1 MKQFNNDSYRDE
13 IKKTESMARGVFY
26 GSFENI
32 NEKRL
37 EEELEVKITKWKKDL
52 NTFTN
57 ENNPYDE
64 NKTELEISLKKLKG
78 LKNKNI
84 KTTKED
90 IINDLNSFSVLSDD
104 SSIEFW
110 KDKLYNSDNLNI
122 NLNIIKNN
130 ILSSWQKTYNKKNN
144 EWLVHTVKEKRDKFI
159 SDIES
164 WISLIKKLR
173 YMSNILRIKTG
184 VLWDFRVGELEE
196 NDISLLNRWVEFINE
211 YKKEI
216 ETICDSI
223 GKRVDIEKALKN
235 IEFKN
240 TYSYTNK
247 KISSKEE
254 IVGIYFAKD
263 IENVVPEE
271 LSLLC
276 DEDSEK
282 LFKLKYIENR
292 LMCFDKSAYV
302 FNEHD
307 FDIVKAGYKEGKGDM
322 IICIDT
328 SGSMKGTSE
337 YIAKAIM
344 FKMVMQALS
353 ENRNAYLI
361 NFSTEIY
368 TCRFTKNNG
377 IEDLIKFLKLSYH
390 GGSDIYK
397 ALYEANR
404 VMNTSSF
411 KNADLLVLSD
421 FIMEDMPDNLVKICS
436 KQRNNG
442 NKFFAVSIGKFPFG
456 YSYKKVFNKHWIF
469 DIDSGIK
476 EVY

>member
-1 MKQFNNDSYRDE
+1 MIQFDNDSYKKE
-13 IKKTESMARGVFY
+13 VSKTESMARGVFH
-26 GSFENI
+26 GSFN
-32 NEKRL
+32 NMNDSRL

-52 NTFTN
+52 KTFID
-57 ENNPYDE
+57 ENNPYYE
-64 NKTELEISLKKLKG
+64 NSVELEIAEK
-78 LKNKNI
+78 KNKKNI
-84 KTTKED
+84 VTKED
-90 IINDLNSFSVLSDD
+90 IINDLNSFSLLSDD
-104 SSIEFW
+104 IDIKFW
-110 KDKLYNSDNLNI
+110 KEKLDHSDN

-130 ILSSWQKTYNKKNN
+130 IISKWNQIYNKKNN
-144 EWLVHTVKEKRDKFI
+144 DWIVSAVKERRDKFI
-159 SDIES
+159 NDLES
-164 WISLIKKLR
+164 WINLLKKLR

-196 NDISLLNRWVEFINE
+196 NDISLLNRWVDFINE
-211 YKKEI
+211 HKEI
-216 ETICDSI
+216 ETICDAM
-223 GKRVDIEKALKN
+223 GKRIDLEKAVKN
-235 IEFKN
+235 VEFKN

-254 IVGIYFAKD
+254 IVGIYFSKD
-263 IENVVPEE
+263 IENVIPEE

-276 DEDSEK
+276 NEESER

-292 LMCFDKSAYV
+292 IMCFDKSAYV
-302 FNEHD
+302 FNE
-307 FDIVKAGYKEGKGDM
+307 IEKNNSYAVYKVGKGDM

-328 SGSMKGTSE
+328 SGSKKCVYE

-368 TCRFTKNNG
+368 TCKFSKNNG
-377 IEDLIKFLKLSYH
+377 IKDLIKFLKLSYH

-404 VMNTSSF
+404 IMNTLEF
-411 KNADLLVLSD
+411 KNADVLVLSD
-421 FIMEDMPDNLVKICS
+421 FIMEDMPDNLVKMS
-436 KQRNNG
+436 NNQKDKG

-469 DIDSGIK
+469 DTDNGIK
-476 EVY
+476 SLL

>member
-1 MKQFNNDSYRDE
+1 MIQFDNDSYKKE
-13 IKKTESMARGVFY
+13 VSKTESMARGVFH
-26 GSFENI
+26 GSFN
-32 NEKRL
+32 NMNDSRL

-52 NTFTN
+52 KTFID
-57 ENNPYDE
+57 ENNPYYE
-64 NKTELEISLKKLKG
+64 NSVELEIAEK
-78 LKNKNI
+78 KNKKNI
-84 KTTKED
+84 VTKED
-90 IINDLNSFSVLSDD
+90 IINDLNSFSLLSDD
-104 SSIEFW
+104 IDIKFW
-110 KDKLYNSDNLNI
+110 KEKLDHSDN

-130 ILSSWQKTYNKKNN
+130 IISKWNQIYNKKNN
-144 EWLVHTVKEKRDKFI
+144 DWIVSAVKERRDKFI
-159 SDIES
+159 NDLES
-164 WISLIKKLR
+164 WINLLKKLR

-196 NDISLLNRWVEFINE
+196 NDISLLNRWVDFINE
-211 YKKEI
+211 HKEI
-216 ETICDSI
+216 ETICDAM
-223 GKRVDIEKALKN
+223 GKRIDLEKAVKN
-235 IEFKN
+235 VEFKN

-254 IVGIYFAKD
+254 IVGIYFSKD
-263 IENVVPEE
+263 IENVIPEE

-276 DEDSEK
+276 NEESER

-292 LMCFDKSAYV
+292 IMCFDKSAYV
-302 FNEHD
+302 FNE
-307 FDIVKAGYKEGKGDM
+307 IEKNKSYAGYKEGKGDM

-328 SGSMKGTSE
+328 SGSMKGVNE

-368 TCRFTKNNG
+368 TCKFSKNNG
-377 IEDLIKFLKLSYH
+377 IKDLIKFLKLSYH

-404 VMNTSSF
+404 IMNTLEF
-411 KNADLLVLSD
+411 KNADVLVLSD
-421 FIMEDMPDNLVKICS
+421 FIMEDMPDNLVKMS
-436 KQRNNG
+436 NKQKDKG

-469 DIDSGIK
+469 DTDNGIK
-476 EVY
+476 SLL

>member
-1 MKQFNNDSYRDE
+1 MIQFDNDSYKKE
-13 IKKTESMARGVFY
+13 IIKTETMARGVFH
-26 GSFENI
+26 GSFNNI
-32 NEKRL
+32 NDKRL
-37 EEELEVKITKWKKDL
+37 EEELEIKITKWKKDL
-52 NTFTN
+52 NVFLN
-57 ENNPYDE
+57 ENNPYQE
-64 NKTELEISLKKLKG
+64 NKTELDTAYKKIKYK
-78 LKNKNI
+78 KNKI
-84 KTTKED
+84 TKED

-104 SSIEFW
+104 IDVKFWMEKLEDNNYGNLSI
-110 KDKLYNSDNLNI
+110 I
-122 NLNIIKNN
+122 NNNIISKWNQ
-130 ILSSWQKTYNKKNN
+130 IYNEKNN
-144 EWLVHTVKEKRDKFI
+144 EWIISSIKEKRYKFI
-159 SDIES
+159 TDIES
-164 WISLIKKLR
+164 WISLLKKLK

-196 NDISLLNRWVEFINE
+196 NDISILNKYVDFISK
-211 YKKEI
+211 YKDIEI
-216 ETICDSI
+216 ICDTM
-223 GKRVDIEKALKN
+223 GRRVDLEKSLKN
-235 IEFKN
+235 AEFKN

-276 DEDSEK
+276 AEDSEK

-302 FNEHD
+302 FNENE
-307 FDIVKAGYKEGKGDM
+307 FDKVKSGYKEGKGDM

-328 SGSMKGTSE
+328 SGSMKGTNE

-344 FKMVMQALS
+344 LKMVMQALS

-368 TCRFTKNNG
+368 TCKFTKNDG
-377 IEDLIKFLKLSYH
+377 INDLIKFLKLSYY

-397 ALYEANR
+397 ALYEACR
-404 VMNTSSF
+404 IMQTSYF
-411 KNADLLVLSD
+411 RNADVLVLSD

-436 KQRNNG
+436 KQKDKG

-456 YSYKKVFNKHWIF
+456 YSYKKVFNNHWIF
-469 DIDSGIK
+469 DTDNGIK
-476 EVY
+476 HAF

>member
-1 MKQFNNDSYRDE
+1 
-13 IKKTESMARGVFY
+13 
-26 GSFENI
+26 
-32 NEKRL
+32 
-37 EEELEVKITKWKKDL
+37 
-52 NTFTN
+52 
-57 ENNPYDE
+57 
-64 NKTELEISLKKLKG
+64 
-78 LKNKNI
+78 
-84 KTTKED
+84 
-90 IINDLNSFSVLSDD
+90 
-104 SSIEFW
+104 
-110 KDKLYNSDNLNI
+110 
-122 NLNIIKNN
+122 
-130 ILSSWQKTYNKKNN
+130 
-144 EWLVHTVKEKRDKFI
+144 
-159 SDIES
+159 
-164 WISLIKKLR
+164 
-173 YMSNILRIKTG
+173 MSNILRIKTG

-196 NDISLLNRWVEFINE
+196 NDISLLKRWVEFINE

-302 FNEHD
+302 FNEND

-377 IEDLIKFLKLSYH
+377 IEDLLKFLKLSYY

-411 KNADLLVLSD
+411 KNADVLVLSD

-442 NKFFAVSIGKFPFG
+442 NKYFAVSIGKFPFG
-456 YSYKKVFNKHWIF
+456 YSYKKVFNRHWIF

-476 EVY
+476 EIY

>member
-1 MKQFNNDSYRDE
+1 MIQFDNDSYKKE
-13 IKKTESMARGVFY
+13 ITKTETMARGVFH
-26 GSFENI
+26 GSFNNI
-32 NEKRL
+32 NDKRL
-37 EEELEVKITKWKKDL
+37 EEELEIKITKWKKDL
-52 NTFTN
+52 NVFLN
-57 ENNPYDE
+57 ENNPYQE
-64 NKTELEISLKKLKG
+64 NKTELDTAYKKIKYK
-78 LKNKNI
+78 KNKI
-84 KTTKED
+84 TKED

-104 SSIEFW
+104 IDVKFWMEKLEDNNYGNLSI
-110 KDKLYNSDNLNI
+110 I
-122 NLNIIKNN
+122 NNNIISKCNQ
-130 ILSSWQKTYNKKNN
+130 IYNEKNN
-144 EWLVHTVKEKRDKFI
+144 EWIISSIKEKRYKFI
-159 SDIES
+159 TDIES
-164 WISLIKKLR
+164 WISLLKKLK

-196 NDISLLNRWVEFINE
+196 NDISILNKYVDFISK
-211 YKKEI
+211 YKDIEI
-216 ETICDSI
+216 ICDTM
-223 GKRVDIEKALKN
+223 GRRVDLEKSLKN
-235 IEFKN
+235 AEFKN
-240 TYSYTNK
+240 TYSYANK

-276 DEDSEK
+276 AEDSEK

-302 FNEHD
+302 FNENE
-307 FDIVKAGYKEGKGDM
+307 FDKVKSGYKEGKGDM

-328 SGSMKGTSE
+328 SGSMKGTNE

-344 FKMVMQALS
+344 LKMVMQALS

-368 TCRFTKNNG
+368 TCKFTKNDG
-377 IEDLIKFLKLSYH
+377 INDLIKFLKLSYY

-397 ALYEANR
+397 ALYEACR
-404 VMNTSSF
+404 IMQTSYF
-411 KNADLLVLSD
+411 RNADVLVLSD

-436 KQRNNG
+436 KQKDKG

-456 YSYKKVFNKHWIF
+456 YSYKKVFNNHWIF
-469 DIDSGIK
+469 DTDNGIK
-476 EVY
+476 HAF

>member
-1 MKQFNNDSYRDE
+1 MIQFDNDSYKKE
-13 IKKTESMARGVFY
+13 IIKTETMARGVFH
-26 GSFENI
+26 GSFNNI
-32 NEKRL
+32 NDKRL
-37 EEELEVKITKWKKDL
+37 EEELEIKITKWKKDL
-52 NTFTN
+52 DTFID

-64 NKTELEISLKKLKG
+64 NKIELEISLKKLKR

-90 IINDLNSFSVLSDD
+90 IINDLNSFSILSDD
-104 SSIEFW
+104 SSMEFW
-110 KDKLYNSDNLNI
+110 KDKLYNSK

-130 ILSSWQKTYNKKNN
+130 ILSLWQKTYYKKNN
-144 EWLVHTVKEKRDKFI
+144 EWIVHTVKEKRDKFI
-159 SDIES
+159 TDIES
-164 WISLIKKLR
+164 WISLLKKLK

-196 NDISLLNRWVEFINE
+196 NEISILNKYVDFISKYKDI
-211 YKKEI
+211 EI
-216 ETICDSI
+216 ICDTM
-223 GKRVDIEKALKN
+223 GRRVDLEKSLKN
-235 IEFKN
+235 AEFKN

-276 DEDSEK
+276 AEDSEK

-302 FNEHD
+302 FNENE
-307 FDIVKAGYKEGKGDM
+307 FDKVKSGYKEGKGDM

-328 SGSMKGTSE
+328 SGSMKGTNE

-344 FKMVMQALS
+344 LKMVMQALS

-368 TCRFTKNNG
+368 TCKFTKNDG
-377 IEDLIKFLKLSYH
+377 INDLIKFLKLSYY

-397 ALYEANR
+397 ALYEACR
-404 VMNTSSF
+404 IMQTSYF
-411 KNADLLVLSD
+411 RNADVLVLSD

-436 KQRNNG
+436 KQKDKG

-456 YSYKKVFNKHWIF
+456 YSYKKVFNNHWIF
-469 DIDSGIK
+469 DTDNGIK
-476 EVY
+476 HAF